1 MLLLEQNITRKKQ
14 VEESLIYFK
23 ASDNNKYKIKTIL
36 NSIFSIKK
44 LKKDYLI
51 WFYYLML
58 KKLFKKNSLK
68 IVLAMKY
75 FQKLINLFYKNYL
88 NKI

>member
-1 MLLLEQNITRKKQ
+1 
-14 VEESLIYFK
+14 
-23 ASDNNKYKIKTIL
+23 
-36 NSIFSIKK
+36 
-44 LKKDYLI
+44 
-51 WFYYLML
+51 ML